1 MNTKSKIL
9 LALLAS
15 FSTPL
20 FADTVF
26 LTNGNKLE
34 GTVVSRNDKGVNLR
48 VKYGMLILA
57 ASKIERVEFATKD
70 ANESREKADAAD
82 ISARDESI
90 RKNIEN
96 GKVFYQGAWVTVAE
110 KLAAER
116 IVAAAQH
123 EKAIRDQNETPPPA
137 NCPGNNYDSGFG
149 GYVGGY
155 GLFSRFG
162 GNNGFGR
169 GFSHRMGSRFQSQ
182 NRSFLRLDAK
192 SRARQ

>member
-1 MNTKSKIL
+1 MNTVSKIF

-15 FSTPL
+15 FSTHI

-34 GTVVSRNDKGVNLR
+34 GTVVSQNDKGVNLR
-48 VKYGMLILA
+48 VKYGLLILV

-96 GKVFYQGAWVTVAE
+96 GKVFYQDAWVTVAE

-116 IVAAAQH
+116 IVAAAQR
-123 EKAIRDQNETPPPA
+123 EKAVRVEQNDAPPPP
-137 NCPGNNYDSGFG
+137 NYPGNNYDSGFG

-162 GNNGFGR
+162 GNNGLGR
-169 GFSHRMGSRFQSQ
+169 GFSHRMGSHFQSQ
-182 NRSFLRLDAK
+182 NRSFPGR
-192 SRARQ
+192 